1 MLIDIEGI
9 DGSGKTTISTRL
21 EARLRQLGHPVVHA
35 GELGAAGHTIERA
48 IGREGFRLSE
58 RSELLLLA
66 AREAQRVET
75 LIRPALERGAWVITD
90 RYLYSLLATARQAWG
105 LDDAS
110 LPQALEFAV
119 GGLLPEVVVL
129 LDVEPAIARA
139 RRRCRGIASGEC
151 APTGHF
157 AQAGSGLLDRVDRE
171 LKAFARA
178 DPARWIVLDNTWTS
192 LEEAEEKLLE
202 LLLARIEH
210 PAIASGPVAPA
221 ARPRLPSTRPDDE
234 AAVRKVLL
242 EACDELSRHE
252 PPVAA
257 HLLYGLSGPDADERR
272 LKLAFVAPGVI
283 ASGLTGL
290 AGEGPLALRHALKA
304 LEPRHV
310 ALSLCGLADD
320 ESDRLRVEL
329 IGQAPAEVAA
339 SLEGLASPRAFELRE
354 ELRGRAPSQV
364 AASLA
369 GDDTERAWEL
379 RGGLQTVA
387 SPESLAASL
396 TGLGSERA
404 WSLREELL
412 EQVPLAVLASLR
424 GVGGEAAHRVR
435 EKHLR
440 WAPRAVL
447 ESLLGVDDEAAWRVR
462 EAHGERMREAL
473 ESARGL
479 DCERAWGLRARLGS
493 VWPGA
498 CASSLEGLV
507 GGARGR
513 ELLFELLAR
522 FPAHLELLRTA
533 AFVLDPA
540 RRQTTPGGPEIQQAG

>member
-1 MLIDIEGI
+1 VLIDIEGI
-9 DGSGKTTISTRL
+9 DGSGKTTISTRI
-21 EARLRQLGHPVVHA
+21 EARLRQFGHPVVHA
-35 GELGAAGHTIERA
+35 GELGTVGHSSERA
-48 IGREGFRLSE
+48 IGREGLRLSE
-58 RSELLLLA
+58 RSELLMLA

-119 GGLLPEVVVL
+119 GGLLPDVVVL

-139 RRRCRGIASGEC
+139 RRRCRGIANGES
-151 APTGHF
+151 APTGRF

-178 DPARWIVLDNTWTS
+178 DPARWIVFDNTWTS

-202 LLLARIEH
+202 LLLARIGH
-210 PAIASGPVAPA
+210 PGAACGPTAPA
-221 ARPRLPSTRPDDE
+221 ARPRLPLTRPDDE
-234 AAVRKVLL
+234 AAVRKALL
-242 EACDELSRHE
+242 ATCDELSRHE

-257 HLLYGLSGPDADERR
+257 HLLCGLSGRDADERR
-272 LKLAFVAPGVI
+272 LKLAFAVPAVI

-290 AGEGPLALRHALKA
+290 AGEGPWTLRHALKA

-310 ALSLCGLADD
+310 ALSLRGLDDD

-329 IGQAPAEVAA
+329 LGQVPAEVAA

-354 ELRGRAPSQV
+354 ELRERAPSQV

-369 GDDTERAWEL
+369 GDDGERAWEL
-379 RGGLQTVA
+379 REELEAAA

-404 WSLREELL
+404 WKVRDRLID
-412 EQVPLAVLASLR
+412 QVPLAVLASLR
-424 GVGGEAAHRVR
+424 GVGGEQAQRVR

-447 ESLLGVDDEAAWRVR
+447 DSLLGVDEEAAWRVR
-462 EAHGERMREAL
+462 EMHGERMREAL

-479 DCERAWGLRARLGS
+479 DCDRAWELRSRLGS

-507 GGARGR
+507 SAPRAR
-513 ELLFELLAR
+513 ELLFDLLAR
-522 FPAHLELLRTA
+522 FPANLELLRTA

-540 RRQTTPGGPEIQQAG
+540 RRPAPGGPEIQQAG